1 MKNKDLI
8 RALLDFPL
16 DSEVYVAGFDGA
28 TGERNWDGGVETLRS
43 DGQDNIYVE
52 FNELFLDNHEEE
64 RNITPCGGY
73 MVRADRLREGD
84 VINAEPIF
92 DYYERNGMEVDEAGR
107 RSAEAERAVGE
118 WATDTGQG
126 SASVMVTG
134 SNFYCVPKR
143 TGMAATDGLPAHLA
157 DGSSSLRHC
166 WSCSPE
172 CAGRSTS

>member
-28 TGERNWDGGVETLRS
+28 TGERNWDGGVETLRT

-92 DYYERNGMEVDEAGR
+92 DYFERNGMEFNEADR
-107 RSAEAERAVGE
+107 MSAEAELEVVE
-118 WATDTGQG
+118 SVTDTGQG
-126 SASVMVTG
+126 YASVIVTG
-134 SNFYCVPKR
+134 NVFYTVPNDFEVEV
-143 TGMAATDGLPAHLA
+143 TN
-157 DGSSSLRHC
+157 
-166 WSCSPE
+166 
-172 CAGRSTS
+172 